1 LIYNYMSTYP
11 FKQIIWDR
19 AFNSENN
26 LMWLSRLRWRTNI
39 KRYVFDN
46 RVAMSAFDGC
56 IQLKNFNWIAQK
68 AALFYR
74 GFIFTTYAPIVTN
87 KVSDLKHCLYDWW
100 LYSMLSAERN
110 LFYPATMSSLPLHL
124 IMYMLFSQENIL
136 TNIWNSLFY
145 IVKVILNLLGDDYLY
160 HIYCFYI
167 RLIVLF

>member
-1 LIYNYMSTYP
+1 M
-11 FKQIIWDR
+11 R
-19 AFNSENN
+19 
-26 LMWLSRLRWRTNI
+26 LSRLRWRTNI
-39 KRYVFDN
+39 KRYECDN

-100 LYSMLSAERN
+100 LYSTLSAERN
-110 LFYPATMSSLPLHL
+110 LFYPATMLSLPLHL

-136 TNIWNSLFY
+136 TNILKSLFY
-145 IVKVILNLLGDDYLY
+145 NVKVILKFVINDFF
-160 HIYCFYI
+160 IP
-167 RLIVLF
+167 

>member
-1 LIYNYMSTYP
+1 M
-11 FKQIIWDR
+11 
-19 AFNSENN
+19 
-26 LMWLSRLRWRTNI
+26 RLQRLKWRTNI
-39 KRYVFDN
+39 KRHECDN

-110 LFYPATMSSLPLHL
+110 LFYPATMSSLTLHL

-136 TNIWNSLFY
+136 TNIRNTLFY
-145 IVKVILNLLGDDYLY
+145 NVKVILKLLRNISFC
-160 HIYCFYI
+160 HIQ
-167 RLIVLF
+167 